1 MEAKQGNRGKPRLFS
16 NLAITTTLMVK
27 REFSMLLR
35 GIKDSLT

>member
-1 MEAKQGNRGKPRLFS
+1 MEAKQGSYGRLRLFS
-16 NLAITTTLMVK
+16 GLAITMALMIK